1 MVKDRTVL
9 EETIEKGEEEN
20 GSVEFKSE
28 LEKDIHLNDG
38 KRESLAAQMRYRVM
52 SGDGLATYVI
62 GVKDDGEIE
71 GLKPSKFSESM
82 DVLSLLASQVD
93 VHIDEVE
100 TWRTGEDDKM
110 VGLAEIREGQ
120 PVDQDGSHLI
130 VGTAGHVDHGKSTLV
145 GSLMTGEPDDG
156 EGGTRTYLDVKP
168 HEVERGLSADLSY
181 AVYGFKDGEP
191 LQMDNPN
198 RDTDRSE
205 LVKKA
210 DKIVSFVDTVGHQPW
225 LRTTIRGLVGQKID
239 YGLLTI
245 AADDGPTKTTREHLG
260 LLIATDL
267 PVIVSITKTDMV
279 SEERVDEVE
288 MEIEKLLRQV
298 GQDPLLVE
306 RHGVEEAINEISNQV
321 VPIIRTSAVEM
332 EGFDD
337 LNRMFQELPPSK
349 EESGTG
355 CKMYID
361 KMYNIDGVGP
371 VVSGT
376 IQSGVIETGDQ
387 VMLGPMPNGEFREV
401 KVRSIEIHYYSVD
414 KAKAGQIA
422 SLAVTDVEKEELER
436 GMVVLPK
443 DSKPEPSKRFVAEVM
458 VLNHP
463 TRITDGY
470 EPVIH
475 LETISETAVIHPE
488 NKQMMAGE
496 KGLAEFEFK
505 FSPHYIE
512 EGQKFVFREGQSKGV
527 GKIKEVLSED

>member
-9 EETIEKGEEEN
+9 EKTIEKGEEEN

-28 LEKDIHLNDG
+28 LEKDIHLQES

-71 GLKPSKFSESM
+71 GLSPEKFSESM
-82 DVLSLLASQVD
+82 DVLSLLSSEVD
-93 VHIDEVE
+93 VYIDNVE
-100 TWRTGEDDKM
+100 TWRTGEKDKM
-110 VGLAEIREGQ
+110 VGLAEIRKGQ
-120 PVDQDGSHLI
+120 PVQDNDHLI
-130 VGTAGHVDHGKSTLV
+130 IGTAGHVDHGKSTLV
-145 GSLMTGEPDDG
+145 GSLMTGEADDG
-156 EGGTRTYLDVKP
+156 EGGTRSYLDVKP

-205 LVKKA
+205 LVEES
-210 DKIVSFVDTVGHQPW
+210 DKVVSFVDTVGHQPW

-260 LLIATDL
+260 LLIATEL
-267 PVIVSITKTDMV
+267 PVIVAITKTDMV

-298 GQDPLLVE
+298 DQDPLLVQ
-306 RHGVEEAINEISNQV
+306 RHGVENAINEIGNEV

-332 EGFDD
+332 EGFDK
-337 LNRMFQELPPSK
+337 LNKMFEQLSPNK
-349 EESGTG
+349 EENSTG
-355 CKMYID
+355 CQMYVD
-361 KMYNIDGVGP
+361 KIYNIDGVGP

-376 IQSGVIETGDQ
+376 VQSGTIETGDE
-387 VMLGPMPNGEFREV
+387 VMIGPMSNGQFREV
-401 KVRSIEIHYYSVD
+401 SVRSIEIHYYSVD
-414 KAKAGQIA
+414 KAKSGQIA
-422 SLAVTDVEKEELER
+422 SLAISDVETEELER
-436 GMVVLPK
+436 GMVVLPT
-443 DSKPEPSKRFVAEVM
+443 DGNPESSKRFVAEVM

-475 LETISETAVIHPE
+475 LETISETAVIHP
-488 NKQMMAGE
+488 NDGQLMAGE
-496 KGLAEFEFK
+496 KGTAEFEFK
-505 FSPHYIE
+505 FRSHYIE
-512 EGQKFVFREGQSKGV
+512 EGQKFVFREGSSKGV
-527 GKIKEVLSED
+527 GKVKKVISED